1 MNHKTNI
8 LFIGSDQHRYDC
20 VGANGNSIIKT
31 PSLDRLAAEGMNF
44 TQAYTACPVCT
55 PARASLLTGQWSF
68 KHLSITI
75 PNHTEVPRAFKND
88 LPTFPQLL
96 KAAGYWLGYVGKW
109 HVGCK
114 SNDKDPSPEDIGFD
128 KYIPVRDYF
137 A

>member
-68 KHLSITI
+68 KHLHLIFTQ
-75 PNHTEVPRAFKND
+75 TEFY
-88 LPTFPQLL
+88 
-96 KAAGYWLGYVGKW
+96 KAISV
-109 HVGCK
+109 
-114 SNDKDPSPEDIGFD
+114 DPKGF
-128 KYIPVRDYF
+128 F
-137 A
+137 